1 MEPIIVQLLMTT
13 GPAQILIASIWQGL
27 LLTGSVWV
35 LLTLAAACGFP
46 LRAGLRFALWLVVF
60 LLVALLPCFSLVHR
74 VPALPSAAAL
84 SLHLNPGWAYACEA
98 LWALSSLFALARLG
112 ASAVQMRNL
121 FVRSVPV
128 SSDELDH
135 TLQSIVARPGK
146 RTVQIR
152 LSTAID
158 APSVIGFF
166 RPAIVMPRSLWSELS
181 TDELKQIV
189 LHERAHLDR
198 GDDWIN
204 LLQKLLRALC
214 PLNPALLW
222 AERHLCQE
230 RERACDDAV
239 LDANG
244 NARAYATCLTRLA
257 ETRLVRRAASL
268 APGLWRRHS
277 ELASRVENILHRS
290 PALSP
295 VFSRGLLAV
304 CLLASLSGAF
314 WLQHFSNLIAFTS
327 APQQTARTLA
337 ADGDIPSARLV
348 LAKQT
353 STPSAATAPLYHDAV
368 FHLAPKTEP
377 LPVNKQSRATKSRA
391 RRIAFAY
398 SLPAQFV
405 NPGESTQED
414 GATITVILFTVDVPH
429 EMRHMYRDLP
439 TADAP
444 AFSLSNTW
452 IAFQI

>member
-1 MEPIIVQLLMTT
+1 MEPTIVQHLMTT

-27 LLTGSVWV
+27 LLTGSVWL

-60 LLVALLPCFSLVHR
+60 LLVALLPCLSLVHR
-74 VPALPSAAAL
+74 VPALPSAAAYSLQL
-84 SLHLNPGWAYACEA
+84 SPGWAYACEA
-98 LWALSSLFALARLG
+98 FWALSSLFALARLG

-128 SSDELDH
+128 SSDELDQ

-158 APSVIGFF
+158 APSVIGFL

-198 GDDWIN
+198 GDDWVN

-268 APGLWRRHS
+268 APGLWKKHS
-277 ELASRVENILHRS
+277 ELAGRVENILHRS

-295 VFSRGLLAV
+295 VLSRALLTV
-304 CLLASLSGAF
+304 CLLGSLSGAF
-314 WLQHFSNLIAFTS
+314 WLQHFSNPIAFTGV
-327 APQQTARTLA
+327 PQQTARTLTS
-337 ADGDIPSARLV
+337 DDDVPSARLV

-353 STPSAATAPLYHDAV
+353 SKQSAATATLYHDAV
-368 FHLAPKTEP
+368 FHPAPKAEP
-377 LPVNKQSRATKSRA
+377 LLVNKQPRAIKNRA
-391 RRIAFAY
+391 RRVAYAY
-398 SLPAQFV
+398 SSPAQFV
-405 NPGESTQED
+405 TLGDSPQDD
-414 GATITVILFTVDVPH
+414 GAVVTVILFTVEVPH
-429 EMRHMYRDLP
+429 EMRHTHRDLP
-439 TADAP
+439 IADAP

>member
-1 MEPIIVQLLMTT
+1 MEPTIVQHLMTT

-27 LLTGSVWV
+27 LLTGSVWL

-60 LLVALLPCFSLVHR
+60 LLVALLPCLSLVHH
-74 VPALPSAAAL
+74 VPALPSAAAF
-84 SLHLNPGWAYACEA
+84 SLQLNPGWAYACEA

-121 FVRSVPV
+121 FVRSIPV
-128 SSDELDH
+128 ASDQLDH

-146 RTVQIR
+146 RTVQVR
-152 LSTAID
+152 LSTAVD

-181 TDELKQIV
+181 IDELKQIV

-222 AERHLCQE
+222 AERHLCRE

-244 NARAYATCLTRLA
+244 NARAYATSLTRLA

-268 APGLWRRHS
+268 APGLWKRHS
-277 ELASRVENILHRS
+277 ELAGRVENILHRS

-295 VFSRGLLAV
+295 LFSRGLLTM
-304 CLLASLSGAF
+304 CLLGSLSGAF
-314 WLQHFSNLIAFTS
+314 YLQHFSNLIAFTGV
-327 APQQTARTLA
+327 PQQTAHTLA
-337 ADGDIPSARLV
+337 ADDVPSARLV
-348 LAKQT
+348 LAKQ
-353 STPSAATAPLYHDAV
+353 SSKQSAAAATLYHDAV
-368 FHLAPKTEP
+368 FHPAPKAEP
-377 LPVNKQSRATKSRA
+377 LLVNKQPRAVRNRA
-391 RRIAFAY
+391 RRVAYAY
-398 SLPAQFV
+398 SSRAQFITLAD
-405 NPGESTQED
+405 STEED
-414 GATITVILFTVDVPH
+414 GAAITVILFTVQVPH
-429 EMRHMYRDLP
+429 EMRHTHRVLP
-439 TADAP
+439 IADAP
-444 AFSLSNTW
+444 DFSLSNSW